1 MFSSHSKHFAAGQ
14 PPLPAKASQPIAR
27 PIVCYVTD
35 RKALSGEKTPSEL
48 LDKIR
53 AAAAAGVDWV
63 QIREKDL
70 PARELLALVRDA
82 VALGSVRIIV
92 NDRLDVA
99 LAAGAAGVHLGHAS
113 APARDV
119 VGWCRAGNAPAD
131 FLVGVSCHSLEGAQE
146 AENAG
151 ASYTYFGP
159 IYETP
164 SKIPF
169 GKPHG
174 IEELGQVAN
183 AVTIPV
189 IAIGG
194 INASNAPQCLRAK
207 AAGIAAIR
215 MFQAES
221 ISAPDSLK
229 KVIETLHNLP
239 LET

>member
-1 MFSSHSKHFAAGQ
+1 M
-14 PPLPAKASQPIAR
+14 
-27 PIVCYVTD
+27 TD
-35 RKALSGEKTPSEL
+35 RKALAGDKSLSAL
-48 LDKIR
+48 LDMIR

-70 PARELLALVRDA
+70 PARELFALVREA
-82 VALGSVRIIV
+82 VALTSIRPGSIRAPSIKIIV

-113 APARDV
+113 APAREV
-119 VGWCRAGNAPAD
+119 VRWCRAGNAPAD

-146 AENAG
+146 AESAG
-151 ASYTYFGP
+151 TSYTYFGP

-174 IEELGQVAN
+174 VEELAQVAS

-194 INASNAPQCLRAK
+194 VNESNAAECIRAG

-215 MFQAES
+215 MIQDA
-221 ISAPDSLK
+221 ADTTALK
-229 KVIETLHNLP
+229 NAIDAIHGSR
-239 LET
+239 